1 MLIYNL
7 LMRMTRAHKTLLI
20 LALDVI
26 LAPISLYCAFEL
38 VGLSSVVVDL
48 NAIATAFLFGS
59 VALFAMGAAL
69 LLGLHRVRL
78 NSYDMACAGLSSLA
92 ALTVAVLGAV
102 TVHLAGIDIPIR
114 AWIAAA
120 ACNSLLSIG
129 ARALVRQ
136 MLLAVYRKGDNRL
149 RIVIYGAGQ
158 TGQQLAAALKTDRSV
173 EIIGFVDDNPTLQS
187 QTISGLKV
195 HSPIK
200 VKALCD
206 KRQVDRVILAMPSV
220 SLPRQRQISRR
231 LNEMGCE
238 TRLLPSFADMMNRTA
253 NSEEQRFDANAV
265 LNRARLE
272 DQIPETGESYEGKVV
287 MITGAGGSIG
297 SELCRQIFSCKP
309 KKIVLV
315 DHSEFA
321 LYAISK
327 ELHALNRKIK
337 IASVLMSVTDRKG
350 IERVM
355 RSKGV
360 QVVLHAAAYKHV
372 PIVENNELAG
382 LWNNVF
388 GTKITAEAA
397 RSVGV
402 ERFILVSTDKAVRP
416 SNVMGASK
424 RLAELVIQD
433 LATRSSGTRFSM
445 VRFGN
450 VLGSSGSIIP
460 LFEEQIASGGPVTVT
475 HPEVTRFFMT
485 IPEASRLVLL
495 AGSFTRGGDVFVLDM
510 GQPVRIAQV
519 ARQMIEAAGYSVRD
533 HDNKD
538 GDIEIRYIGMRPGE
552 KLHEELLIGQD
563 MLTTPHPKILRAREG
578 RLSEIQVASALNDI
592 RLAIESGDPEAARA
606 AAFKWSMPT
615 DDYKDASTA
624 QLIS

>member
-1 MLIYNL
+1 M
-7 LMRMTRAHKTLLI
+7 
-20 LALDVI
+20 
-26 LAPISLYCAFEL
+26 
-38 VGLSSVVVDL
+38 
-48 NAIATAFLFGS
+48 
-59 VALFAMGAAL
+59 
-69 LLGLHRVRL
+69 
-78 NSYDMACAGLSSLA
+78 
-92 ALTVAVLGAV
+92 LGAV

-238 TRLLPSFADMMNRTA
+238 TRLLPSFAEMMNRTA

-327 ELHALNRKIK
+327 ELHALNRRIK

-592 RLAIESGDPEAARA
+592 RLAIESGDSEAARA

>member
-1 MLIYNL
+1 MLLYNL

-20 LALDVI
+20 LALDVVV
-26 LAPISLYCAFEL
+26 APISLLIALHL
-38 VGLSSVVVDL
+38 VGLSWVVASQNGIEAAL
-48 NAIATAFLFGS
+48 MFGS
-59 VALFAMGAAL
+59 VAIVAMGAAL
-69 LLGLHRVRL
+69 ILGLHHIRL
-78 NSYDMACAGLSSLA
+78 NSYDMACAGLSTLA
-92 ALTVAVLGAV
+92 ALAVAVIGGTLV
-102 TVHLAGIDIPIR
+102 QLFGIEIPLR
-114 AWIAAA
+114 AWIATA

-129 ARALVRQ
+129 ARALARQ
-136 MLLAVYRKGDNRL
+136 VLLAVYRRGDNRL

-158 TGQQLAAALKTDRSV
+158 TGQQLAAALKTDRTT

-187 QTISGLKV
+187 QTVSGLRV

-200 VKALCD
+200 IKSLCD
-206 KRQVDRVILAMPSV
+206 KMQVDRVILAMPSV

-238 TRLLPSFADMMNRTA
+238 TRLLPSFADMMNRSA
-253 NSEEQRFDANAV
+253 GNEEQRFDANAV

-272 DQIPETGESYEGKVV
+272 DQIPQTGESYAGKVV

-297 SELCRQIFSCKP
+297 SELCRQIVACKP
-309 KKIVLV
+309 RKIVLV

-327 ELHALNRKIK
+327 ELNALNRKIK
-337 IASVLMSVTDRKG
+337 IASILLSVTDRKG

-372 PIVENNELAG
+372 PMVENNEIAG

-397 RSVGV
+397 RAVGV

-416 SNVMGASK
+416 SNIMGASK

-433 LATRSSGTRFSM
+433 LATRNGGTRFSM

-460 LFEEQIASGGPVTVT
+460 LFEEQIAAGGPVTVT

-519 ARQMIEAAGYSVRD
+519 ARQMIEASGYSVRD
-533 HDNKD
+533 HENKN
-538 GDIEIRYIGMRPGE
+538 GDIEIRYIGLRPGE

-563 MLTTPHPKILRAREG
+563 MLTTPHPKILRARESH
-578 RLSEIQVASALNDI
+578 LSEIQVASALNDL
-592 RLAIESGDPEAARA
+592 RLAIEAGDTEAVRA
-606 AAFKWSMPT
+606 AAFKWSMP
-615 DDYKDASTA
+615 DDDFGNQTTA